1 MDREIFVAL
10 AVIIVFLVGYIVLLQ
25 IRIRALTKQ
34 VVRGGT
40 QSVKAITSVTY
51 TLSELVKTLD
61 RDSNLS
67 RYERDQIIRL
77 VVDVEKRIT
86 DAIMNHHHRMHS
98 GPVVTVNDF
107 NGDHAQVAQGKR
119 VEQK

>member
-1 MDREIFVAL
+1 MDREVFVAL

-25 IRIRALTKQ
+25 IRVRALTKQ

-67 RYERDQIIRL
+67 RHERDQIIRL

-86 DAIMNHHHRMHS
+86 DAINNHHRMHS

-107 NGDHAQVAQGKR
+107 NGDNAQVAQGKR